1 MIASITGRLTR
12 KATDYLIVD
21 VGGVGYQVSVPLST
35 YYGIP
40 EGGEVV
46 SLHVHTHLRE
56 DALTLFGFLSQAEKD
71 LFQLFIGVSG
81 IGPKLALVILSSLS
95 VDELLGAFHASDDS
109 RLCSVPGIGKK
120 TAARMVLEIKDKIR
134 DFSPETVPQGQP
146 PAADVQND
154 TDDAVSALV
163 NLGYKKPLA
172 EDAVRQARQGRSGL
186 PVQELIREALN
197 GLMKK

>member
-21 VGGVGYQVSVPLST
+21 VGGVGYQVFVPLST

-46 SLHVHTHLRE
+46 GLHIHTHLRE
-56 DALTLFGFLSQAEKD
+56 DSLTLFGFLSQREKD
-71 LFQLFIGVSG
+71 LFQLLIGVSG
-81 IGPKLALVILSSLS
+81 VGPKLALVILSSLS
-95 VDELLGAFHASDDS
+95 VEELMGAFHASDDS

-134 DFSPETVPQGQP
+134 DFLPETVPQGQP
-146 PAADVQND
+146 PAADIQND

-172 EDAVRQARQGRSGL
+172 EDAIRQARQGGPGRT
-186 PVQELIREALN
+186 VQELIREALN
-197 GLMKK
+197 GLMKR